1 MSNVAEGRSFIY
13 RGRASMP
20 ARVRAALTALAV
32 VLVALTSLVAPASA
46 GTQVP
51 FKGSLQGV
59 ENNTVNLPNLSVHGE
74 GTGNA
79 TKLGRYT
86 VEYDGAVNLITGS
99 GTGFA
104 WVFTAANG
112 DTVTAVGSG
121 QADIPPINGVLHIE
135 EHGTITGGTGRFAGA
150 TGSFTVDRL
159 ATSATGLTT
168 GSFEGTISSPGASKH

>member
-1 MSNVAEGRSFIY
+1 MRAPL
-13 RGRASMP
+13 RASL
-20 ARVRAALTALAV
+20 AAVAV
-32 VLVALTSLVAPASA
+32 ALVALTSLAAPASA
-46 GTQVP
+46 GSQVP
-51 FKGSLQGV
+51 FKGRLQGL
-59 ENNTVNLPNLSVHGE
+59 ENNTVNFPNLSVHGE

-104 WVFTAANG
+104 WLFTAANG

-121 QADIPPINGVLHIE
+121 QADVPPIGGVLHIE

-150 TGSFTVDRL
+150 TGSFTVDRV
-159 ATSATGLTT
+159 ATSATGVTT